1 MTKSSNPWVVLTII
15 SGALLLIGIDM
26 TVLNVA
32 LPRLTQEL
40 GASTS
45 EKLWMVNAYSLI
57 MAGLLPGFGTLADR
71 VGHRTIL
78 IWGMVIFGLSSV
90 FAAFSINPTM
100 LIAARGFLAIGA
112 AMMMPATLSIVR
124 LVFKEDQERATAIGV
139 WGAVWGGSAALGPI
153 IGGLLLEHF
162 WWGSVFLINVPVV
175 LITLY
180 FAFTRIPHI
189 PGNPERHWDA
199 VTSALLT
206 MSLIA
211 LLYGIKSM
219 IKADIYWDEVGIS
232 LVVGLA
238 FGWLFLRR
246 QKTQSSP
253 LVDFN
258 LFRNL
263 RFSMGVTVAVVA
275 GFSLLGV
282 QYVISQELQLV
293 RGMSPLQAGLF
304 LLPIAAASFI
314 SGPAVG
320 GLMLKVGIERMMAIM
335 LGVGFAGLALYTVTG
350 HLAPQLWEFT
360 TMAIIGLGAGGSM
373 AVASTAIMI
382 SAPEDRAGMAG
393 SIESISYELGGTL
406 GVAVMGSMLAT
417 LFTEGF
423 VAPSGITLPK
433 SAWDSLDQAMLAVSD
448 MPDAIAQRVLEA
460 GNAAFMVGANATFV
474 LGTLVSGLLFVA
486 AAIYAWNK
494 KPTPIVVKH

>member
-45 EKLWMVNAYSLI
+45 DKLWMVNAYSLV

-78 IWGMVIFGLSSV
+78 VWGMVVFGLSSV
-90 FAAFSINPTM
+90 FAALSVSPAM
-100 LIAARGFLAIGA
+100 LIAARGFLAVGA

-124 LVFKEDQERATAIGV
+124 LVFTQDQERATAIGI
-139 WGAVWGGSAALGPI
+139 WGAVWSGAAALGPI
-153 IGGLLLEHF
+153 VGGLLLEHF
-162 WWGSVFLINVPVV
+162 WWGSVFLINVPIV

-180 FAFTRIPHI
+180 FALTRIPNL

-199 VTSALLT
+199 FTSALLT
-206 MSLIA
+206 VSLIA
-211 LLYGIKSM
+211 LLYGIKGM
-219 IKADIYWDEVGIS
+219 LKADIHWNEVVIS
-232 LVVGLA
+232 VGVGLV

-246 QKTQSSP
+246 QNAQPSP
-253 LVDFN
+253 LVDFA
-258 LFRNL
+258 LFRNI
-263 RFSMGVTVAVVA
+263 RFSIGTTVALVA
-275 GFSLLGV
+275 GFTLMGV
-282 QYVISQELQLV
+282 QYVLSQELQLV
-293 RGMSPLQAGLF
+293 RGLSPLQAGLF

-320 GLMLKVGIERMMAIM
+320 GFMLRVGIERTMAIT
-335 LGVGFAGLALYTVTG
+335 LGISVLGLALYTFTG
-350 HLAPQLWEFT
+350 HMAPYLWEFT

-393 SIESISYELGGTL
+393 SVESISYELGGTL
-406 GVAVMGSMLAT
+406 GVAVMGSVMAT
-417 LFTEGF
+417 MFTQAF
-423 VAPSGITLPK
+423 SPPSGISLPA
-433 SAWDSLDQAMLAVSD
+433 SAWDSLDQTMLAVSGIAND
-448 MPDAIAQRVLEA
+448 VAQQVLDA
-460 GNAAFMVGANATFV
+460 GKAAFMVGANATFV
-474 LGTLVSGLLFVA
+474 MSTAVLAVLFVTV
-486 AAIYAWNK
+486 AIYAWNK
-494 KPTPIVVKH
+494 KPTAITVRH